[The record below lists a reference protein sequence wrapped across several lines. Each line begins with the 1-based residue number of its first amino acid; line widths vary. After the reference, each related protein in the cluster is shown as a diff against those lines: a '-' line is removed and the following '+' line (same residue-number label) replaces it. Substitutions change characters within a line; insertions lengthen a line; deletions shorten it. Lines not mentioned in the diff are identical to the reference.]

1 LNDATS
7 PLPATSLIYLV
18 GAAAIISV
26 GLKRGS
32 SLGRK
37 ILILSVVLVMVSA
50 PAANANPPTREEI
63 TGPDDTVVTNQCA
76 FPVLMHI
83 EGTGFITTF
92 TDREGNLVM
101 QHFHFPNNK
110 TVLTNLDGG
119 NSVTVSTTGPAL
131 FRVNS
136 DGSSTFLVTGRSP
149 WVGHPI
155 TEASGIFLLE
165 GKLLAAF
172 DAEGNRTSIDFTGEV
187 VDLCAQLAS

>member
-1 LNDATS
+1 MNH
-7 PLPATSLIYLV
+7 
-18 GAAAIISV
+18 
-26 GLKRGS
+26 S
-32 SLGRK
+32 SLRRSV
-37 ILILSVVLVMVSA
+37 LILSVVLVTLSVT
-50 PAANANPPTREEI
+50 PAVYANPPTREEI

-76 FPVLMHI
+76 LPVLIHI

-92 TDREGNLVM
+92 TDREGNVVM
-101 QHFHFPNNK
+101 QHFYFPNNK

-172 DAEGNRTSIDFTGEV
+172 DAEGNRTSIDFTGEA